1 MSIDRSKQRRK
12 PHGYS
17 ESEIWDMIEQVA
29 IKHYGATGNFPRS
42 YATGGKGVQFDI
54 KPDKGPITRGKNKG
68 RCTVYANY
76 NSQTGEYDVAGRLMC
91 YSNSEIKV
99 SVEELCKH
107 CNNPFPKDGLIKKFT
122 AEELAE
128 RNRLQE
134 IEDQKKAKE
143 AHLAF
148 RKTALEHTI
157 GALVAQL
164 EYSRAKQH
172 SVDLQN
178 PVYRSEVQQKVKFV
192 NAHPYPIKKE
202 MNNPEKA
209 LIIHPKEPNL
219 REIKDFV
226 ENKFAPPNLPDEMK
240 GGFFKFSSREILDA
254 MKDYD
259 KYILPRNRTDGV
271 MILPVDHA
279 TDNITINMQ
288 MILTKPT
295 PSGKDKFF
303 IGGALKKTGCLIFN
317 EESLSQ
323 DTKHIFITE
332 GYATGESLRLSMND
346 PSKPI
351 VVGWDKDNIG
361 VVTTLLANK
370 FPNANFIFASDND
383 FKNFYTATEKFN
395 KNESQLVENGGL
407 KSVIEYTASAPDSI
421 RQRLGILLPRI
432 DYTNPNNIKMTD
444 FNDIHLRDGLQAS
457 RSILVNEMKELVERR
472 KTNVCE
478 ATYWK
483 DHYNQQVNFFR
494 ESMNEPRLK
503 TLDIDILK
511 VNEPKPYVAPE
522 KQSIA
527 ENNKVAAQEKVA
539 EVNSAP
545 TPSQPKVVAPVV
557 EMPAN
562 SPINLR
568 ECNNALDMI
577 KGITDEH
584 LQKIKPKSIL
594 ESGVIEDCPKTEPK
608 KARYGNYQRNE
619 SAKTEAP
626 KELSVSSPKQS
637 VAEPEKTAPVN
648 SAPKAPAAEEPKAP
662 SKSAPNADEPVTANN
677 VYVNTTTVVNS
688 DAPANQPL
696 IDPAVMTKLL
706 VRSIEMQRAIGTI
719 ESLRECELPLHDKEE
734 VYSIA
739 AGTTYTKAQDLVMA
753 ALDPVM
759 GPHIK
764 EKLKETLEN
773 SRNLPVFEELNNVDN
788 FLTSHTTVLAKEE
801 LDAVKLN
808 QNILA
813 SVVGN
818 IENRDSAIEG
828 INEAIIGTSSLRFDR
843 SEKGI
848 MYRSIIENF
857 ASIKDDSGWVKEV
870 IQEFNKV
877 KSALDGANK
886 QNSVQASS
894 EYSQR
899 NEKAATNQPSI

>member
-1 MSIDRSKQRRK
+1 MSTDRSKQRKK

-29 IKHYGATGNFPRS
+29 VKNYGARGDFPRT
-42 YATGGKGVQFDI
+42 YAIGGKGAKFDI
-54 KPDKGPITRGKNKG
+54 TPDSGPITRGKNKG
-68 RCTVYANY
+68 RCTIYANY

-91 YSNSEIKV
+91 YANPEIKV
-99 SVEELCKH
+99 SVESLCKH
-107 CNNPFPKDGLIKKFT
+107 TNNPFPKDGLIKKFT

-128 RNRLQE
+128 RNRLQAIKDE
-134 IEDQKKAKE
+134 ENKQKIYL
-143 AHLAF
+143 AH

-172 SVDLQN
+172 SLDLQN
-178 PVYRSEVQQKVKFV
+178 PVYRNEVYQKVKFV

-226 ENKFAPPNLPDEMK
+226 ENKFNPPNLPDETK
-240 GGFFKFSSREILDA
+240 GGVFKFSSREILNNMA
-254 MKDYD
+254 DYE

-271 MILPVDHA
+271 IVLPVDHA
-279 TDNITINMQ
+279 ADNIMINMQ
-288 MILTKPT
+288 MILTTPT
-295 PSGKDKFF
+295 PSGKDKFY
-303 IGGALKKTGCLIFN
+303 IGGALKKSGCLVFN
-317 EESLSQ
+317 EQSLNQ
-323 DTKHIFITE
+323 DAKHIFITE
-332 GYATGESLRLSMND
+332 GYATAESLRLSLND
-346 PSKPI
+346 PTKPI

-370 FPNANFIFASDND
+370 YPNANFIFASDND

-395 KNESQLVENGGL
+395 KNATQLVENGGL

-421 RQRLGILLPRI
+421 RQRIGILLPRI
-432 DYTNPNNIKMTD
+432 DFKDPINTKMTD
-444 FNDIHLRDGLQAS
+444 FNDIHLRDGLPAS
-457 RSILVNEMKELVERR
+457 RTILVNEMKELLERR
-472 KTNVCE
+472 KNNVCE

-483 DHYNQQVNFFR
+483 DHYNQQVNFFI
-494 ESMNEPRLK
+494 ESLNEPRLK
-503 TLDIDILK
+503 TLEIDILK
-511 VNEPKPYVAPE
+511 VNELKPFVEPE

-527 ENNKVAAQEKVA
+527 ENNNLAAAKEKEA
-539 EVNSAP
+539 EASNSA
-545 TPSQPKVVAPVV
+545 TQSQPKVVAPVV

-562 SPINLR
+562 SPINRR

-577 KGITDEH
+577 RGITDDH

-594 ESGVIEDCPKTEPK
+594 ESGAIEDCPKTEPK
-608 KARYGNYQRNE
+608 RARYNNYHKNE
-619 SAKTEAP
+619 P
-626 KELSVSSPKQS
+626 S
-637 VAEPEKTAPVN
+637 VADTPKAPVAEATKAPVAD
-648 SAPKAPAAEEPKAP
+648 APKAPVAT
-662 SKSAPNADEPVTANN
+662 SQNTHEPVNANN
-677 VYVNTTTVVNS
+677 VYVNTTTVEKT
-688 DAPANQPL
+688 DAPTNQPL
-696 IDPAVMTKLL
+696 IDPALMTKLL

-719 ESLRECELPLHDKEE
+719 ESLRDCELPLHDKSE

-739 AGTTYTKAQDLVMA
+739 AGTSYSKAQDLVMA

-764 EKLKETLEN
+764 EKLKETLEK
-773 SRNLPVFEELNNVDN
+773 SRNLPIFEELNNVDN
-788 FLTSHTTVLAKEE
+788 FLNAHTTILAKEE

-813 SVVGN
+813 NVVGN
-818 IENRDSAIEG
+818 IEHRDHAIEG

-843 SEKGI
+843 REKGL

-857 ASIKDDSGWVKEV
+857 ASIKDDSNWVKDV
-870 IQEFNKV
+870 INEFNKV
-877 KSALDGANK
+877 KTALDDANK
-886 QNSVQASS
+886 SNVAQAGN
-894 EYSQR
+894 ERSQTIDKSM
-899 NEKAATNQPSI
+899 NNQPSI